1 MPLRP
6 APRLPPA
13 PIRSSGFTLIEL
25 MVVMVII
32 AIATAVAVISTGV
45 LDDDREIAEE
55 LRRIR
60 ALLMLAEEQALFQ
73 GRSIGVQFEDEQY
86 SFYLYDRRP
95 NEDGVMVSLWVPM
108 DDDLFATRT
117 LPEGSIV
124 ELYVDARSAVL
135 ESEDDENDEN
145 IDPPKPQIVALS
157 SGDTTPFELH
167 LLRDIDSPRY
177 ILANDPEEGLVI
189 VAPNEQS

>member
-1 MPLRP
+1 MPRV
-6 APRLPPA
+6 

-95 NEDGVMVSLWVPM
+95 NEDGVMISLWIPM

-124 ELYVDARSAVL
+124 ELFVDARSAVL
-135 ESEDDENDEN
+135 ESDDEDDD
-145 IDPPKPQIVALS
+145 DDRKPPKPQIVALS

-167 LLRDIDSPRY
+167 LLRDNDSPRY
-177 ILANDPEEGLVI
+177 ILASDPEEGLVI
-189 VAPNEQS
+189 LDPDEQS